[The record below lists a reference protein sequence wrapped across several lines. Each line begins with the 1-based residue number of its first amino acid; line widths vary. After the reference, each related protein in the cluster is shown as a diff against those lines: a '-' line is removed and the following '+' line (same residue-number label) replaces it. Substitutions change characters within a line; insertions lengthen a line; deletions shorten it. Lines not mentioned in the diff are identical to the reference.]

1 MQHDTYRAS
10 VIIPVYNSAGTLRR
24 AVQSALDQTLTDS
37 EILIVDDGS
46 KDDTFAL
53 ACQLAKENCRIRVI
67 ALPANRGKPHAMNI
81 AIAEARGTWIAVLDA
96 DDWYQP
102 DRLGTLIAAAE
113 ANGTDLVAD
122 NQYCHDA
129 AAGCVVRTTLPI
141 ADDDILLTK
150 EIFIRGCN
158 PFADYNHGMLKPILR
173 AEFIR
178 RTGLVYRENARLAE
192 DFLYLVEFFAAGGVG
207 FLLSQPQYNWT
218 QPFGSL
224 SRQWTTTGAGSWRYD
239 FRSALVANA
248 EVLDALRQR
257 GETALADL
265 LITRA
270 RAYNVLHHLGE
281 INRLRATGATRLKI
295 LVLAARHPKIWLEL
309 ARRLLRS
316 VRHRASA
323 NRHAPLSARVDPHR
337 GAVDRAAT

>member
-24 AVQSALDQTLTDS
+24 AVQSVLDQTLTNS
-37 EILIVDDGS
+37 EIVIVDDGS

-53 ACQLAKENCRIRVI
+53 ACQLAKENCRVRVI

-81 AIAEARGTWIAVLDA
+81 AIAEARGTRVAVLDA

-102 DRLGTLIAAAE
+102 DRLATLIAAGE
-113 ANGTDLVAD
+113 ANGTDMVAD
-122 NQYCHDA
+122 NQYYHDA
-129 AAGCVVRTTLPI
+129 AASCVVRTALPI
-141 ADDDILLTK
+141 ARADMLLTK
-150 EIFIRGCN
+150 EAFIRGCD
-158 PFADYNHGMLKPILR
+158 PFADFNLGMLKPILR

-192 DFLYLVEFFAAGGVG
+192 DFLYLVEVFAAGGVG
-207 FLLSQPQYNWT
+207 FLLSQPLYNWT
-218 QPFGSL
+218 QPFGSV

-248 EVLDALRQR
+248 EVLGALRQR
-257 GETALADL
+257 GEPALADL
-265 LITRA
+265 LAARA

-281 INRLRATGATRLKI
+281 ISRLRATGATRLQV
-295 LVLAARHPKIWLEL
+295 LVLAARHPPIWLQL
-309 ARRLLRS
+309 ARRVARS
-316 VRHRASA
+316 VRRRLDQAGA
-323 NRHAPLSARVDPHR
+323 KRHGPLSAR
-337 GAVDRAAT
+337 GGIDRAAT